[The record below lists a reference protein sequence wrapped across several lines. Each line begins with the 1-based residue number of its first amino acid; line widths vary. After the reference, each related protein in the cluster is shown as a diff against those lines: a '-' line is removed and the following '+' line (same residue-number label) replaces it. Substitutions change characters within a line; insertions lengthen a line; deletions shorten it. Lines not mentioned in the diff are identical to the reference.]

1 MFFSAP
7 TITAVLFLLLLL
19 FTLIYFLNSF
29 KACGHV
35 NTCIHQAYPELIYA
49 DYAMVYKKEEEEES
63 QTNRKRSKGKNIQTK
78 LHAYIHNN
86 NSNNRKVFK
95 KKKNPA
101 TTAVMTTYKREKEWD
116 NNSSSKWDKKNK
128 RKKRAGGGGGGGE
141 GGLHRWSTPLFT
153 SNLNPNTLCP
163 CSGYHTA
170 NRRC

>member
-1 MFFSAP
+1 MARHFFSTAQELNESRGGRPGLPVPNSPYGLCGRKATLQQKQHFFSAP
-7 TITAVLFLLLLL
+7 TITAVHFLLLL

-78 LHAYIHNN
+78 LYAYIHNN

-95 KKKNPA
+95 KNNKKTQPQQQ
-101 TTAVMTTYKREKEWD
+101 
-116 NNSSSKWDKKNK
+116 
-128 RKKRAGGGGGGGE
+128 
-141 GGLHRWSTPLFT
+141 
-153 SNLNPNTLCP
+153 
-163 CSGYHTA
+163 
-170 NRRC
+170 